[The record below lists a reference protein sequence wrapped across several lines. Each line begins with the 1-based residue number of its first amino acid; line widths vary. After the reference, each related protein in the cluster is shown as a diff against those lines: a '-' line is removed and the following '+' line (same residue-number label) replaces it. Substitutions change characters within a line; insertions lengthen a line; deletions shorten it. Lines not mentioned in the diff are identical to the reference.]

1 MGPSERTISES
12 RLERD
17 FLGIGVKKP
26 TGYGDP
32 GAGIDAERG
41 GKSDIGRWS
50 IVSPARKEDW
60 VRSCNSDNNTRELFE
75 QVHVSQPRG
84 EIVSK

>member
-17 FLGIGVKKP
+17 FLGMGWNKP
-26 TGYGDP
+26 TGYEVP

-41 GKSDIGRWS
+41 GKSDTGKRS
-50 IVSPARKEDW
+50 IVSAGRMGMGENC
-60 VRSCNSDNNTRELFE
+60 SSDNKARSARRD
-75 QVHVSQPRG
+75 QSMDHIDRQQ
-84 EIVSK
+84 II